1 MRSRLLAFA
10 ALAAALAGCTKGN
23 SKTAGGDPGGGG
35 PPPMPVDVAV
45 AREDTI
51 VDAIAATGQIE
62 AVQSIELRSDVEG
75 RVVGILMT
83 EGREVE
89 EGAPLFKIDDEEL
102 KAQVARAEADRD
114 LAAQALTRTRDLMAQ
129 NASST
134 SDLERA
140 EATAKSTQ
148 AQLDLL
154 RLRLARTVVRAP
166 FTGVAGQR
174 LVSLGDY
181 VTTDTRLLS
190 LHTVNPQRATFQ
202 VPERYAERLRR
213 GQQVVFRVAALPG
226 QEFTGAVEFVD
237 PVVQQ
242 PARSILIKAIVAN
255 GRRQLQPG
263 MFIEARLATDVRPRA
278 VVIPEDAVLPLQ
290 GATFAWVVRDGK
302 ATRRQIGLG
311 VRSPGFVEAT
321 SGVDAGESVVVG
333 GQERLSEGAPVS
345 ANVVDRKS
353 VRAVEP

>member
-1 MRSRLLAFA
+1 MRSRLLAFTV
-10 ALAAALAGCTKGN
+10 LAATLASCSKGN

-45 AREDTI
+45 AREDTV

-75 RVVGILMT
+75 RLVGILVT
-83 EGREVE
+83 EGREVD

-114 LAAQALTRTRDLMAQ
+114 LAVQALTRTRDLMAQ

-134 SDLERA
+134 SDVERA
-140 EATAKSTQ
+140 EAMAKSTQ

-154 RLRLARTVVRAP
+154 RVRLARTVVRAP
-166 FTGVAGQR
+166 FAGVAGQR

-202 VPERYAERLRR
+202 VPERYAERLKR
-213 GQQVVFRVAALPG
+213 GQ
-226 QEFTGAVEFVD
+226 
-237 PVVQQ
+237 
-242 PARSILIKAIVAN
+242 
-255 GRRQLQPG
+255 
-263 MFIEARLATDVRPRA
+263 
-278 VVIPEDAVLPLQ
+278 
-290 GATFAWVVRDGK
+290 
-302 ATRRQIGLG
+302 
-311 VRSPGFVEAT
+311 
-321 SGVDAGESVVVG
+321 
-333 GQERLSEGAPVS
+333 
-345 ANVVDRKS
+345 
-353 VRAVEP
+353 